1 MAKLTLKERFKKGAA
16 GSGDAAR
23 GSKFATSI
31 FRPGSPFR
39 KGYSDSP
46 RNRSYVVM
54 NNVLYHLHP
63 VKVKR
68 HGVRLSYT
76 LCLGGMSFF
85 LFIVLTI
92 TGIWLMFYF

>member
-1 MAKLTLKERFKKGAA
+1 MAKLTLKERFKKVSA

-23 GSKFATSI
+23 ASKFATSI

-68 HGVRLSYT
+68 HVCVCHT
-76 LCLGGMSFF
+76 HFA
-85 LFIVLTI
+85 
-92 TGIWLMFYF
+92 